1 MKKSHLF
8 ISASALIAMVLGV
21 AFFKDGFFMAFA
33 SESLELQLVRIVLAA
48 IVMSQL
54 ITNPPRHVAHR
65 SLTGLTA
72 LITAIGTLILFAI
85 SLNIGILDVVVFM
98 HAAIALGIT
107 ALELEQPN
115 IIYKLPAGV

>member
-8 ISASALIAMVLGV
+8 LSASALIAMVLGV
-21 AFFKDGFFMAFA
+21 AFFKDGFFVAFA

-72 LITAIGTLILFAI
+72 LITAIGTLILFAT

>member
-8 ISASALIAMVLGV
+8 LSASALIAMVLGV

-72 LITAIGTLILFAI
+72 LITAIGTLILFAT

>member
-72 LITAIGTLILFAI
+72 LITAIGTLILFAK

>member
-8 ISASALIAMVLGV
+8 LSASALIAIVLGV

-72 LITAIGTLILFAI
+72 LITAIGTLILFAT

>member
-1 MKKSHLF
+1 
-8 ISASALIAMVLGV
+8 MVLGV

-72 LITAIGTLILFAI
+72 LITAIGTLILFAK

>member
-8 ISASALIAMVLGV
+8 LSASALIAMVLGV